1 MCCGFG
7 GGGVGRRF
15 FFTPDPPP
23 LKPPS
28 LLLSAQRAGRAEN
41 IVGWYHSH
49 PGYGCWLSGID
60 VGTQVSVRVC
70 ETERGEDERKKKQR
84 DHPPT
89 PHSHTQTIQQQFSD
103 PFLAVV
109 VDPHRTLAAGRVE
122 VGAFRTYPE
131 GARRAPRAAQPTP
144 ASSGRQT
151 IPLAKVED
159 YGVHADAY
167 YPLEVSVFASSQHA
181 RALRGLW
188 ARYWAATLAA
198 SPLAATAVLAEVQA
212 ADIADKLAACEG
224 GLAASRAVASAS
236 VRGGGGDDRLADAAA
251 DAARLATEQ
260 AKGLASQAVKRLLFG
275 RVGGGCG
282 CGSGGGAAVAMKE

>member
-1 MCCGFG
+1 M
-7 GGGVGRRF
+7 
-15 FFTPDPPP
+15 
-23 LKPPS
+23 
-28 LLLSAQRAGRAEN
+28 
-41 IVGWYHSH
+41 
-49 PGYGCWLSGID
+49 
-60 VGTQVSVRVC
+60 
-70 ETERGEDERKKKQR
+70 
-84 DHPPT
+84 
-89 PHSHTQTIQQQFSD
+89 
-103 PFLAVV
+103 
-109 VDPHRTLAAGRVE
+109 E

-131 GARRAPRAAQPTP
+131 GARRAPRAAQPPT

-198 SPLAATAVLAEVQA
+198 SPLAATAILAEGQA

-224 GLAASRAVASAS
+224 GFAASRAVALAS
-236 VRGGGGDDRLADAAA
+236 VRGGDDRLADAAA

-282 CGSGGGAAVAMKE
+282 GGSGNGVAVAMKE